1 MLYSRGLGS
10 PYTRG
15 DEAEVVSSKF
25 LYQFRSPVKSLPTS
39 LCQREER
46 DLPLLTKGDE
56 GRCDSKPRGLDRFSK
71 VPKRYNFLKILFIGI
86 LFFLIV
92 LACKEKPEKSS
103 LPKLGTAAFDFNFQ
117 DLNGQIWSLDKVRG
131 KVVLLRFWAD
141 WCPYCRYE
149 MPIIDK
155 YYRKL
160 NKEGFMVLA
169 VNVKQSAAVAE
180 AFTGQMDITFPVAL
194 DPEGKMAK
202 RYGVYAIPTNF
213 LIDRQGIIREILI
226 GEVFKEEKVLRDLLK
241 DYFRLG

>member
-1 MLYSRGLGS
+1 M
-10 PYTRG
+10 
-15 DEAEVVSSKF
+15 VKSKF
-25 LYQFRSPVKSLPTS
+25 LK
-39 LCQREER
+39 
-46 DLPLLTKGDE
+46 PLLV
-56 GRCDSKPRGLDRFSK
+56 
-71 VPKRYNFLKILFIGI
+71 VPFIILLAF
-86 LFFLIV
+86 
-92 LACKEKPEKSS
+92 ACKEKGEKSS
-103 LPKLGTAAFDFNFQ
+103 LPKLGTAAIDFNFQ

-160 NKEGFMVLA
+160 NKEGFLVLA
-169 VNVKQSAAVAE
+169 VNVKQSAEVAL
-180 AFTGQMDITFPVAL
+180 AFTAQLDVTFPVPL
-194 DPEGKMAK
+194 DPDGKMAR

-213 LIDRQGIIREILI
+213 LIDREGIIREILI